1 MNQEQINQLIKLG
14 AEWGFRVIAALL
26 IFFIGRWVAKVLTRT
41 TRRLMQSRQL
51 DAALVSF
58 VSSLL
63 YALLLIFVILA
74 AVAKLGIQ
82 TTSLVAVLGAA
93 GLAVGLAL
101 QGSLSNF
108 AAGVLIILF
117 RPFRIGD
124 FIEAGG
130 TAGIVD
136 EIGILFTEM
145 RTPDNKKIV
154 APNSTIMAGV
164 ITNVTANDT
173 RRCDMTFGVSYSD
186 DLGKVRSI
194 LQEMI
199 AADPRVLPEPAPQ
212 IVIAELGASSVN
224 FAVRPW
230 LKKDDF
236 WDFFFEMQLA
246 VKQRFDREGISIP
259 FPQQNVHLIH
269 HQAVKMQDSAG
280 NADSWK

>member
-1 MNQEQINQLIKLG
+1 MNQEQIDKLIELG
-14 AEWGFRVIAALL
+14 TNWGLRVLAALL
-26 IFFIGRWVAKVLTRT
+26 IFLIGRWVAKVLTRT
-41 TRRLMQSRQL
+41 SRGLMEKKQV

-58 VSSLL
+58 VSSLM
-63 YALLLIFVILA
+63 YALLLVFVILA
-74 AVAKLGIQ
+74 AIAKLGIQ

-93 GLAVGLAL
+93 GLAIGLAL

-130 TAGIVD
+130 TAGIV
-136 EIGILFTEM
+136 EAIGILFTEM
-145 RTPDNKKIV
+145 RTPDNKKII

-173 RRCDMTFGVSYSD
+173 RRCDMTFGVSYTD

-199 AADPRVLPEPAPQ
+199 AADPRVLPDPAPQ

-230 LKKDDF
+230 VKKEDF

-259 FPQQNVHLIH
+259 FPQQDVHLIH
-269 HQAVKMQDSAG
+269 HQAAKEQDAAG
-280 NADSWK
+280 NTAS

>member
-1 MNQEQINQLIKLG
+1 MNQEQIDQLIKLG

-41 TRRLMQSRQL
+41 IRRLMQSRQL

-280 NADSWK
+280 KAES

>member
-1 MNQEQINQLIKLG
+1 MNHEQIDQLISL
-14 AEWGFRVIAALL
+14 ATDWGLRVAAAML
-26 IFFIGRWVAKVLTRT
+26 IFLAGLWVAKVM
-41 TRRLMQSRQL
+41 TRRTRWLMEKRQV

-63 YALLLIFVILA
+63 HALLLIFVILA
-74 AVAKLGIQ
+74 AVANLGIQ
-82 TTSLVAVLGAA
+82 TTSLVAFLGAA

-130 TAGIVD
+130 AAGIV
-136 EIGILFTEM
+136 ESIGILFTEM
-145 RTPDNKKIV
+145 KTPDNKKIV
-154 APNSTIMAGV
+154 APNSSIMAGF

-194 LQEMI
+194 LQEML
-199 AADPRVLPEPAPQ
+199 AADPRVLPDPAPQ

-224 FAVRPW
+224 LAVRPW
-230 LKKDDF
+230 VKQDDF

-246 VKQRFDREGISIP
+246 VKQRFDREGIRIP
-259 FPQQNVHLIH
+259 FPQQDVHLIH
-269 HQAVKMQDSAG
+269 QRAAMPPEVAG
-280 NADSWK
+280 KAAK

>member
-1 MNQEQINQLIKLG
+1 MSQEQIDQLIELG
-14 AEWGFRVIAALL
+14 AEWGLRVIAALL

-259 FPQQNVHLIH
+259 FPQQDVHLIH
-269 HQAVKMQDSAG
+269 HQAVKMQDGAG
-280 NADSWK
+280 KADSWI